1 MKQWLLC
8 SGMVP
13 NSFMV
18 SFIILEHVYSVYIES
33 AYAILMVSNVLQK
46 QSVLKKGGQSMFLA
60 SDGK

>member
-1 MKQWLLC
+1 
-8 SGMVP
+8 
-13 NSFMV
+13 MV